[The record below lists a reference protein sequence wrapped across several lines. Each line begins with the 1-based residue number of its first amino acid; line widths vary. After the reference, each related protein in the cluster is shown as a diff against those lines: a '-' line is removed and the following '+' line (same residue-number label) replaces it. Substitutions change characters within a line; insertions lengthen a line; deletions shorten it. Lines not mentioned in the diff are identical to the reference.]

1 MGLNIKNKI
10 EILEGEYSA
19 LPSYAGDKKEGVD
32 YINISHNSESVLGKR
47 LAPSYNLTFPTFI
60 GDCAS
65 ITNFMNAI
73 KYESYPLSLLNK
85 WKVTEE
91 QFSFKTAK
99 QLDVPNYWSLVAYAL
114 CQKVKADEELQKMM
128 KENELPYTCFT
139 TTVNKTFF
147 NKSVMITQPKTS
159 LARYV
164 AIIRHIQNM
173 LKEDRFTDSHIEKF
187 ISDCK
192 KFPEKDFLDGT
203 CFTVVETK

>member
-1 MGLNIKNKI
+1 MGLNIKQQI
-10 EILEGEYSA
+10 EILEGEYAA
-19 LPSYAGDKKEGVD
+19 LPSYSGDKKEGVD
-32 YINISHNSESVLGKR
+32 YINVNHNSESVLGKR
-47 LAPSYNLTFPTFI
+47 LAPSYNQSFPTFI
-60 GDCAS
+60 GECSS

-73 KYESYPLSLLNK
+73 KYEGYPLSLLNK
-85 WKVTEE
+85 WRVTEE
-91 QFSFKTAK
+91 QFNFRGAK

-159 LARYV
+159 LAKYV

-173 LKEDRFTDSHIEKF
+173 LKEDRFTDTHIEKF

-192 KFPEKDFLDGT
+192 KFPEKDFLAGT
-203 CFTVVETK
+203 CFKVVETK